1 MRYDKD
7 SIKKRKNRMNNV
19 KKILYI
25 ILIILIYNIILVGIS
40 YISRHDFNG
49 IFGYKAYNITTNSM
63 EPNTNKGDIILIKKP
78 RNEEKIKV
86 GDIVSFFNDG
96 QTITHRIVDI
106 TDTNGVKRYITKG
119 DNNNVPDLQ
128 KISFE
133 QIEGV
138 EVLRI
143 PYLGQIVSALEN
155 QVILLIII
163 LLILII
169 YLYSLDK
176 KEKSEIRR
184 AKRMKYMKKNHNK

>member
-63 EPNTNKGDIILIKKP
+63 EPNIILIKKP